1 MRDRDD
7 SMARREP
14 RPPDTIGRKH
24 PAHGVHI
31 DLGKPT
37 IVFLT
42 VCLVGRWGP
51 HIPSKDRKLWLVCD
65 EAHACLRDVWREAGK
80 WTVGRYVL
88 MPDHAHLFCA
98 PHDVDFPLDAWV
110 RFWKGQ
116 FTRRSARL
124 EWRWQSHHWDTRLRR
139 GENYS
144 EKWEYVRQNPVR
156 AGLVADADQWPYQG
170 ELSILPW

>member
-1 MRDRDD
+1 MIPIP
-7 SMARREP
+7 SGAN
-14 RPPDTIGRKH
+14 I
-24 PAHGVHI
+24 HI

-42 VCLVGRWGP
+42 VCT
-51 HIPSKDRKLWLVCD
+51 KDRKPWLVCGARPAMD
-65 EAHACLRDVWREAGK
+65 RRPLCP
-80 WTVGRYVL
+80 
-88 MPDHAHLFCA
+88 MPDHAHFFCA
-98 PHDVDFPLDAWV
+98 PHDLDFPSHAWV

-116 FTRRSARL
+116 FTRRTVHA

-156 AGLVADADQWPYQG
+156 AGLVGPTKAK
-170 ELSILPW
+170 

>member
-1 MRDRDD
+1 
-7 SMARREP
+7 
-14 RPPDTIGRKH
+14 
-24 PAHGVHI
+24 V
-31 DLGKPT
+31 
-37 IVFLT
+37 
-42 VCLVGRWGP
+42 
-51 HIPSKDRKLWLVCD
+51 
-65 EAHACLRDVWREAGK
+65 AHACLRDVRREAGK
-80 WTVGRYVL
+80 WPVGRYVL

-124 EWRWQSHHWDTRLRR
+124 EWRRQSHHWDIRLRR

-144 EKWEYVRQNPVR
+144 EKWEYVRHNPVR

>member
-1 MRDRDD
+1 
-7 SMARREP
+7 
-14 RPPDTIGRKH
+14 
-24 PAHGVHI
+24 
-31 DLGKPT
+31 
-37 IVFLT
+37 
-42 VCLVGRWGP
+42 
-51 HIPSKDRKLWLVCD
+51 LWLACD
-65 EAHACLRDVWREAGK
+65 EAHACLREAGK

-124 EWRWQSHHWDTRLRR
+124 EWRWQPHHWDTRLRR

>member
-1 MRDRDD
+1 MRDRED
-7 SMARREP
+7 STAQREP
-14 RPPDTIGRKH
+14 RHSEMLSSTDPDTIGRKH

-42 VCLVGRWGP
+42 VCT
-51 HIPSKDRKLWLVCD
+51 KDRKPWLACD
-65 EAHACLRDVWREAGK
+65 EAHDLLREVWREAGK

-98 PHDVDFPLDAWV
+98 PHDLDFPLDAWV
-110 RFWKGQ
+110 RFWKGR
-116 FTRRSARL
+116 FTRRTAHA
-124 EWRWQSHHWDTRLRR
+124 EWRWQSHHWDTRLRL

-156 AGLVADADQWPYQG
+156 AGLVVDSDQWPYQG
-170 ELSILPW
+170 EMNLLPW

>member
-1 MRDRDD
+1 
-7 SMARREP
+7 MARREP

-42 VCLVGRWGP
+42 VCLVGMGT

-65 EAHACLRDVWREAGK
+65 EGHARLRDVWREAAN
-80 WTVGRYVL
+80 GRRSL
-88 MPDHAHLFCA
+88 RANAGSCTILFCA
-98 PHDVDFPLDAWV
+98 PHDVDFSLDAWV

-124 EWRWQSHHWDTRLRR
+124 EGRWQSRHWDTRLRR

-144 EKWEYVRQNPVR
+144 EKWKYVRQNPVR
-156 AGLVADADQWPYQG
+156 AGLVADAGPMA
-170 ELSILPW
+170 LPRRIKHPAMVRRGR